1 MCAREV
7 FFLKTMF
14 QCCPLGVGVCTNRNR
29 AEEREVNILLEQ
41 KEKEK
46 LKKCTSGVFFW
57 IVNVCF
63 CKTMG
68 SSDISTVEEPICV
81 ASSLRDP

>member
-1 MCAREV
+1 
-7 FFLKTMF
+7 MF